1 MHELLESSNRL
12 AKISRRA
19 AEAYDA
25 RKGLLAENVNLAIA
39 GRDDLPELI
48 GGNAN
53 IELMHS
59 NHHNHVQF
67 LTTVLY
73 LNGFR
78 LLASVV
84 PWVYHTYRQ
93 HGFSFEYFP
102 VVLSAWKQAVNK
114 EIQPELTAEIIPVYD
129 WMINQHEK
137 IISLL
142 HSLAPSKDQEL
153 PDSASSFLYSL
164 LKRDTAGAVAI
175 ATQKT
180 HSEEGLRHFYN
191 ETLHPAMYEVGD
203 KWARC
208 EISVAEEHMAT
219 AVAQNVIATL
229 QTKATNKTGQ
239 RGRAIITAATNEQ
252 HELGSRIAAHVFEND
267 GWEVI
272 YLGANMP
279 LSDLTHLAR
288 RVRPRFIGISVA
300 MPYHLQHV
308 KRVEEF
314 FKSDAEL
321 AQIKIMVSGIVF
333 RLFPE
338 AAACLDGMTIID
350 SLDEAVA
357 MARRWSSG

>member
-1 MHELLESSNRL
+1 MQIILESSSRL
-12 AKISRRA
+12 AKVSRRA

-25 RKGLLAENVNLAIA
+25 RKGLLAENVNLAMA
-39 GRDDLPELI
+39 GREDLTELI
-48 GGNAN
+48 GGNTN

-102 VVLSAWKQAVNK
+102 VALTAWKQAVNK
-114 EIQPELTAEIIPVYD
+114 EIQPELAAEIIPVYD

-142 HSLAPSKDQEL
+142 HSLAAGKEQEL
-153 PDSASSFLYSL
+153 PDSASSFLHSL
-164 LKRDTAGAVAI
+164 LKRDTAEAVAM

-180 HSEEGLRHFYN
+180 HSEEELRNFYN
-191 ETLHPAMYEVGD
+191 GTLHPAMYEVGD

-267 GWEVI
+267 GWEVL

-288 RVRPRFIGISVA
+288 RVKPRFIGISVA

-308 KRVEEF
+308 KRVEEI

-350 SLDEAVA
+350 NLDEAVA